1 MAPQKGDKNAKE
13 TCTLTI
19 DDQQIRPTRNL
30 KILGINMDDELSF
43 SDHVSDICKKASQK
57 VGVLARLRNLISCE
71 TKLH

>member
-30 KILGINMDDELSF
+30 KILGINIRSVRGH
-43 SDHVSDICKKASQK
+43 DHTNIWKLGGSDIH
-57 VGVLARLRNLISCE
+57 V
-71 TKLH
+71 